1 MATQD
6 FQLMQPRQLRDSA
19 RTVPVSVADVTPP
32 LVHIQGALQ
41 RQWRPLLVAVLA
53 SGIAAS
59 FVSAKF
65 SNETVTAHLTLA
77 SQDLP
82 GAHRGVYEPPNA
94 TAASTLIK
102 STKVL
107 QPVIQKHGLAS
118 VAFLARVLK
127 LVPDRDSGTL
137 VIDLVLND
145 SKKSVDTLN
154 DVGHEFVKTVMQ
166 NRKDI
171 LTSHAEHVNSLLLTL
186 VSDLQRSR
194 NELRASKNQQDVSG
208 KSNPQISASLEGL
221 FLQKN
226 ELKKSLELDS
236 RKVAKLQRELDVL
249 ATEVL
254 LKRDLACRQVLEGRW
269 RQSEI
274 LAGRVTAAAP
284 IMFVIKEIQR
294 QLIELQRE
302 LRTPP
307 KKGDELVIAA
317 PTDAQL
323 GLDETSD
330 KLQSPLTHWVKK
342 VADIGKDTLGNLDAA
357 THATLHANQVM
368 MEALE
373 NNVRILKIE
382 AADFKAEQNYARL
395 KLEETDAEIQRIQ
408 EEEAD
413 NASSGE
419 NERESE
425 LTQKELQ
432 YSRLQQQLHEIN
444 QLKDCQMSDYIVR
457 TSAEVDE
464 KTDIKSNWKKL
475 FALVFLGCGLLL
487 ASPSM
492 VIELLRLQ
500 PSPVDVISRRW
511 NLPVLGVQAR
521 KLHVSAGRDARISSS
536 QQELRLM
543 ALRIQQSLFLRHGR
557 VVLVSGLDHHQSPMD
572 LIRSLAICFSQR
584 EESVLIIE
592 TLPCQPETNW
602 VSNSHE
608 KHNPGL
614 GRLGV
619 AEFLAGDDED
629 ARNFVVSTGLPG
641 IEFLPGGS
649 RATTTEAM
657 ASKRLTSLIDQCR
670 ESYSIILLCGPSTLQ
685 PADVQMLAARADGI
699 LFTVN
704 RQSMQNVYGE
714 KMIGDFIELGF
725 PILGF
730 TEQQKSAKT
739 FPEGSIVGHDVSH
752 PKMISASS

>member
-82 GAHRGVYEPPNA
+82 GAHRSGYEPPNA

-107 QPVIQKHGLAS
+107 QPVIQKHGLPS

-127 LVPDRDSGTL
+127 MVPDRDSGTL

-154 DVGHEFVKTVMQ
+154 DVGHEFMKTVMQ

-186 VSDLQRSR
+186 NSDLQRSR
-194 NELRASKNQQDVSG
+194 NELRPLKNQQDVSG

-221 FLQKN
+221 FLLRN

-236 RKVAKLQRELDVL
+236 RKVAKSHRELDVL

-254 LKRDLACRQVLEGRW
+254 VTRDLACRQVLEGRW

-294 QLIELQRE
+294 QLTELQRE

-307 KKGDELVIAA
+307 KKGDELVIPA

-342 VADIGKDTLGNLDAA
+342 VADIGKETLGNLDAA
-357 THATLHANQVM
+357 THATLHANEVM
-368 MEALE
+368 IAALE

-382 AADFKAEQNYARL
+382 AADLRAEQNYARL
-395 KLEETDAEIQRIQ
+395 KLEETDAGIQRIQ

-413 NASSGE
+413 NASAGE

-432 YSRLQQQLHEIN
+432 YSRLQQQLLEIN
-444 QLKDCQMSDYIVR
+444 QLKDCQMSEYIVR
-457 TSAEVDE
+457 ISAEVDE

-602 VSNSHE
+602 VTNSHE
-608 KHNPGL
+608 KHNLGL

-629 ARNFVVSTGLPG
+629 ARHFVVSTGLPG
-641 IEFLPGGS
+641 IAFLPGGS

-685 PADVQMLAARADGI
+685 PADLQMLAARADGI
-699 LFTVN
+699 VFTVN

-739 FPEGSIVGHDVSH
+739 LPEGSIVGHDVSH